1 MKIYIVYTLYKMDY
15 EATADIEK
23 IFLDNTKAEQLA
35 KSLNEKYTDHS
46 HWVEMYEVE
55 E

>member
-1 MKIYIVYTLYKMDY
+1 MKIYIVYTLYKMDS

-23 IFLDNTKAEQLA
+23 IFLDMKKAERLA
-35 KSLNEKYTDHS
+35 SSLNEKYKDHS